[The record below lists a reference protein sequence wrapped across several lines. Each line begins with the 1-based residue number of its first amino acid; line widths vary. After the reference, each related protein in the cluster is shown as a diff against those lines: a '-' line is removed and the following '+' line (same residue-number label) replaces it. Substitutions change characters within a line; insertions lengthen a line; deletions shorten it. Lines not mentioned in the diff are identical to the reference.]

1 MIKHVVMWKLKDENK
16 IKNAALLKKKLLA
29 LKDQIKE
36 IKEIEV
42 GINSQEV
49 SSENYNVVLVSEF
62 LSMEELNKY
71 TVHPAHQDL
80 VKYVRTIRDIR
91 TAVDYEI

>member
-1 MIKHVVMWKLKDENK
+1 MIKHIVMWKLKDENK

-42 GINSQEV
+42 GINSQEA

>member
-1 MIKHVVMWKLKDENK
+1 MIKHIVMWKLKDENK

-42 GINSQEV
+42 GINSQEA
-49 SSENYNVVLVSEF
+49 SSENYDVVLVSEF

-71 TVHPAHQDL
+71 TVHPTHQDL
-80 VKYVRTIRDIR
+80 VKYVKTIRDIR

>member
-1 MIKHVVMWKLKDENK
+1 M
-16 IKNAALLKKKLLA
+16 
-29 LKDQIKE
+29 KDQIKE

-42 GINSQEV
+42 GINSQEA